1 MVLFGI
7 ANLKLFPLGLKP
19 PTLFYCSLPN
29 NRKWQEML
37 SFLRVFTNDDI
48 VQNVCCPFSGRTYH
62 PAWLTLA

>member
-37 SFLRVFTNDDI
+37 SFLRVFTMMI
-48 VQNVCCPFSGRTYH
+48 LFKMFAAPSQGGH
-62 PAWLTLA
+62 ITLPG